1 MVNHAVAL
9 PVVENDLYS
18 GFTAFVREYA
28 NEGTDSALTNTIISK
43 TAEIILFFHLKLL
56 SRFMAFSCFRDNLES
71 LFFLPMQHLV
81 NSTYH
86 GSSFL

>member
-28 NEGTDSALTNTIISK
+28 NEGTDSALTNTIIAK
-43 TAEIILFFHLKLL
+43 TAEIILFF
-56 SRFMAFSCFRDNLES
+56 
-71 LFFLPMQHLV
+71 
-81 NSTYH
+81 T
-86 GSSFL
+86 

>member
-28 NEGTDSALTNTIISK
+28 NEGTDSALTNTIIAK
-43 TAEIILFFHLKLL
+43 TAEIILFSLETPFPIHGFLL
-56 SRFMAFSCFRDNLES
+56 F
-71 LFFLPMQHLV
+71 P
-81 NSTYH
+81 
-86 GSSFL
+86 G